1 MMSRSSRMPAAPP
14 FTCRRGLLMVTPL
27 SLTTDSR
34 DDGSLVLRATGELD
48 LSNIDAFSEALAS
61 ARKAG
66 QDNQL
71 SVDLSGVDY
80 LDSGAISVLFDHAAG
95 IQIVVNPIL
104 MSVLTISGLTKVAT
118 VKPAS
123 QI

>member
-1 MMSRSSRMPAAPP
+1 
-14 FTCRRGLLMVTPL
+14 MVTPL
-27 SLTTDSR
+27 ILTTDSR

-61 ARKAG
+61 ARKEG

>member
-1 MMSRSSRMPAAPP
+1 
-14 FTCRRGLLMVTPL
+14 MVTPL

-48 LSNIDAFSEALAS
+48 MSNVDAFSEALAN
-61 ARKAG
+61 ARKTG

-71 SVDLSGVDY
+71 RVDLSGVDY
-80 LDSGAISVLFDHAAG
+80 LDSGAISVLFDHADG
-95 IQIVVNPIL
+95 IQIMVNPVL

-118 VKPAS
+118 VTPAS
-123 QI
+123 R

>member
-1 MMSRSSRMPAAPP
+1 
-14 FTCRRGLLMVTPL
+14 MVTPL

-48 LSNIDAFSEALAS
+48 LSNVHAFSEALAN
-61 ARKAG
+61 ARQTG

-80 LDSGAISVLFDHAAG
+80 LDIGAISVLFDHADG
-95 IQIVVNPIL
+95 IQIVANPVL
-104 MSVLTISGLTKVAT
+104 MPVLTISGLTKVAT

-123 QI
+123 R

>member
-1 MMSRSSRMPAAPP
+1 
-14 FTCRRGLLMVTPL
+14 MVTPL

-48 LSNIDAFSEALAS
+48 MSNVDAFSEALAN

-71 SVDLSGVDY
+71 RVDLSGVDY
-80 LDSGAISVLFDHAAG
+80 LDSGAISVLFDHADG
-95 IQIVVNPIL
+95 IQIMVNPVL
-104 MSVLTISGLTKVAT
+104 MSVLTISGLTEVANVT
-118 VKPAS
+118 PAS
-123 QI
+123 R

>member
-1 MMSRSSRMPAAPP
+1 
-14 FTCRRGLLMVTPL
+14 MVTPL

-48 LSNIDAFSEALAS
+48 MSNVDAFSEALAN

-71 SVDLSGVDY
+71 RVDLSGVDY
-80 LDSGAISVLFDHAAG
+80 LDSGAISVLFDHADG
-95 IQIVVNPIL
+95 IQIMVNPVL

-118 VKPAS
+118 VTPGS
-123 QI
+123 R

>member
-1 MMSRSSRMPAAPP
+1 
-14 FTCRRGLLMVTPL
+14 MVTPL
-27 SLTTDSR
+27 SLTTDNR

-48 LSNIDAFSEALAS
+48 MSNVDAFSEALAN

-71 SVDLSGVDY
+71 KVDLSGVDY
-80 LDSGAISVLFDHAAG
+80 LDSGAISVLFDHADG
-95 IQIVVNPIL
+95 IQIMVNPVL

-118 VKPAS
+118 VTPAS
-123 QI
+123 R